1 MSTMEK
7 TTAARRP
14 VKNRDKLK
22 YAFATVLAL
31 STAIAI
37 AGLVY
42 GRLRRE
48 RISQQDRAEV
58 QQFLTL
64 YGDDGK
70 LPPKIKPP
78 ANKPAVD

>member
-1 MSTMEK
+1 MEK
-7 TTAARRP
+7 TTRRP
-14 VKNRDKLK
+14 IKNRDKLK

-31 STAIAI
+31 STAVAI

-42 GRLRRE
+42 GRVRRE
-48 RISQQDRAEV
+48 RITKQDRAQV
-58 QQFLTL
+58 QEFLSL